1 MAKDKIPNI
10 RLNVAKTIYSIR
22 QRIQSGQLGPIENAI
37 ESDLLSILNDLK
49 SDEDDDVK
57 FYSKKAIS
65 MIR

>member
-1 MAKDKIPNI
+1 M
-10 RLNVAKTIYSIR
+10 
-22 QRIQSGQLGPIENAI
+22 ENAI